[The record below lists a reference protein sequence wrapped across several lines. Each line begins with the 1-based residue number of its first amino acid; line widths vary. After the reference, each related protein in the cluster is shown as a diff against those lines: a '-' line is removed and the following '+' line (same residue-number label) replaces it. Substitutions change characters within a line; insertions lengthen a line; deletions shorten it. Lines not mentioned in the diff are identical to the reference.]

1 MERGARKLWMD
12 PLYGANQ
19 GDSMDSHF
27 WDIIRDIR
35 SLIHKPDDAV
45 FILHTPIGA
54 ITVDRF
60 VYRSEAGFVFLQGTD
75 ENGRER
81 TAGFSEQQLST
92 FPFEVRTKPGGKDGQ
107 IRFNPY
113 VAESV
118 S

>member
-1 MERGARKLWMD
+1 
-12 PLYGANQ
+12 
-19 GDSMDSHF
+19 MDSHF

-35 SLIHKPDDAV
+35 TLIHKPEDAV
-45 FILHTPIGA
+45 FILHTSIGA

-75 ENGRER
+75 ENGRQR
-81 TAGFSEQQLST
+81 VAGFSEQQLST
-92 FPFEVRTKPGGKDGQ
+92 FPFEIRMKPAGKDGQ